1 MLELASS
8 ADILSFSIIVVNYI
22 GRAHQ
27 VREEQWCH
35 CDKPISF
42 LVKTEGILYN
52 NKLVRNKIALVQAL
66 FYVTCCPLSRMFIV
80 HLNLI
85 IF

>member
-1 MLELASS
+1 MYNGAIAINQFL
-8 ADILSFSIIVVNYI
+8 
-22 GRAHQ
+22 
-27 VREEQWCH
+27 
-35 CDKPISF
+35 

-52 NKLVRNKIALVQAL
+52 NKLVRNKIALVQAI

-85 IF
+85 IFKLSLGKLRLFTEAWGMGHYFMAQ